1 MSEGWSAS
9 PPTAL
14 GRLKGLA
21 RSTKPRERCEL
32 CGEALGPEHE
42 HLLQPEIRRLMC
54 ACNACAFLFD
64 QPEAGK
70 YRRVPRRVRLLDPFE
85 LDDALWDELRLPIN
99 LAFFYHSTAAG
110 RVVATYPSPAGP
122 MDSLLSLES
131 WSELERRNP
140 ILATLQPDVEALLV
154 ERLGPRSNSP
164 NDQPFYALAPID
176 KCFELVGLL
185 RMHWRGLSGGTEVWR
200 EIAAFFERLRA
211 RAEGTSTCP
220 N

>member
-1 MSEGWSAS
+1 MHHHRRRWGGS
-9 PPTAL
+9 
-14 GRLKGLA
+14 KGSLA
-21 RSTKPRERCEL
+21 RPSRAERCEL

-42 HLLQPEIRRLMC
+42 HLLQPEIRRLMSRR
-54 ACNACAFLFD
+54 CNACAFLFD

-140 ILATLQPDVEALLV
+140 ILATLQPDVEALLI

-176 KCFELVGLL
+176 KCFELVGSL
-185 RMHWRGLSGGTEVWR
+185 
-200 EIAAFFERLRA
+200 
-211 RAEGTSTCP
+211 
-220 N
+220 